1 MVKFTLYVDTK
12 KIWVTYIN
20 KYFNK
25 ISKKRDLSC
34 ESNPEENRRK
44 AREGSSTT
52 SINDAA
58 KDEVFQQVST
68 TNDISEVLEH
78 LKTLEVQISERYSLN
93 NDTRSVTQSLADV
106 TQSLKLILEKF
117 NEFEKDHKEEEK
129 IINSLK
135 KLMVYRKGLNR

>member
-93 NDTRSVTQSLADV
+93 NDTRSV
-106 TQSLKLILEKF
+106 
-117 NEFEKDHKEEEK
+117 
-129 IINSLK
+129 
-135 KLMVYRKGLNR
+135 